1 MAMIRRCAI
10 AGGLLAILM
19 SPTEAIAQEAP
30 SPITACQDQVRVLRV
45 LVEQYAGSEQR
56 QRIDAAQAIA
66 ELTKQLERARAEL
79 ESAKKAPK

>member
-1 MAMIRRCAI
+1 MAMILLM
-10 AGGLLAILM
+10 LLAL
-19 SPTEAIAQEAP
+19 TTAAVAQEPP
-30 SPITACQDQVRVLRV
+30 SPVTACQDQVRVLRV